1 MIRAFPVKS
10 TVPALTPVRG
20 HATNGKPMDT
30 YDYLIIGSGIAGLS
44 LALKAATRGSVVIVT
59 KDRLPE
65 SNSAYAQGG
74 IASVWSPE
82 DSFSAHIQDTL
93 IAGAELCHGDV
104 VAAVVQEGPERIRE
118 LIALGTNFS
127 RRPGGE
133 DAEYDLG
140 LEGGHSHRRIL
151 HASDATG
158 QEIIR
163 ALMAAVRQHPNIL
176 VLEKH
181 LCIDLLTSPTAS
193 GSECWGAYVLELETN
208 QVKTLMARVTALCTG
223 GAGKVYLYTSNPDV
237 ASGDGL
243 AMAYRAGAPLG
254 NLEFFQFHPTCLFHP
269 KAKSFLIS
277 EALRG
282 EGAILR
288 RPDGNAFMA
297 YYDTRAELAP
307 RDIVARA
314 IDSEMKKYGFTH
326 VLLDISHR
334 DADFLRQRF
343 PAISRRCLEFGID
356 LTKAPIPVVP
366 AAHYL
371 CGGVITDLNGA
382 TVINR
387 LYAAGEVAM
396 TGLHGANRLAS
407 NSLLEAVVFAQRVF
421 LHADAFLTSNK
432 KSPPSFPAW
441 DPGHAVNSDEMVVV
455 THTWEEIR
463 RLMWNYVGIV
473 RSDRRLA
480 RARRRIA
487 LIQEEIREYYWNFL
501 VTGDLLELRNLATV
515 AELIIRCASMRHES
529 RGLHYTLDYPQ
540 TDDQHCLRDT
550 VVQLGQ

>member
-1 MIRAFPVKS
+1 ME
-10 TVPALTPVRG
+10 
-20 HATNGKPMDT
+20 T

-82 DSFSAHIQDTL
+82 DSFAAHIDDTKVSG
-93 IAGAELCHGDV
+93 AGLCHAEV
-104 VAAVVQEGPERIRE
+104 VEAVVREGPDRIRE

-133 DAEYDLG
+133 EAEYDLG

-163 ALMAAVRQHPNIL
+163 ALIAAVRQQPNIL
-176 VLEKH
+176 ILEKH
-181 LCIDLLTSPTAS
+181 LGIDLLTTTEPARAVE
-193 GSECWGAYVLELETN
+193 SECWGAYVLDLGTN
-208 QVKTLMARVTALCTG
+208 QVRTIRARTTVLCTG

-237 ASGDGL
+237 ATGDGL

-282 EGAILR
+282 EGAVLR
-288 RPDGNAFMA
+288 RPDGAAFMA
-297 YYDTRAELAP
+297 YYDMRAELAP

-314 IDSEMKKYGFTH
+314 IDNEMKKHGFSH
-326 VLLDISHR
+326 VLLDITHR
-334 DADFLRQRF
+334 DAGFLRQRF
-343 PAISRRCLEFGID
+343 PAISRRCEEFGID
-356 LTKAPIPVVP
+356 LTKEPIPVVP

-371 CGGVITDLNGA
+371 CGGVITDLHGA
-382 TVINR
+382 TSIGR

-407 NSLLEAVVFAQRVF
+407 NSLLEAVVFAHRVF
-421 LHADAFLTSNK
+421 MHSNAFLATDLRR
-432 KSPPSFPAW
+432 PPSFPEW
-441 DPGHAVNSDEMVVV
+441 NPGHAVNNDEMVVV

-480 RARRRIA
+480 RARHRITM
-487 LIQEEIREYYWNFL
+487 IQEEIREYYWNFL

-515 AELIIRCASMRHES
+515 AELIIRCASMRRES
-529 RGLHYTLDYPQ
+529 RGLHFTLDYPQ
-540 TDDQHCLRDT
+540 TDDQHWQHDT
-550 VVQLGQ
+550 IVRLGQ

>member
-1 MIRAFPVKS
+1 MNA
-10 TVPALTPVRG
+10 G
-20 HATNGKPMDT
+20 
-30 YDYLIIGSGIAGLS
+30 DYLIIGSGIAGLS
-44 LALKAATRGSVVIVT
+44 LALKAATRGSVTIVT

-65 SNSAYAQGG
+65 SNTAYAQGG

-82 DSFSAHIQDTL
+82 DSFANHIQDTL
-93 IAGAELCHGDV
+93 IAGAGLCHPDV
-104 VAAVVQEGPERIRE
+104 VEAVVKDGPARIGE
-118 LIALGTNFS
+118 LITLGTNFS

-133 DAEYDLG
+133 ETEYDLG

-163 ALMAAVRQHPNIL
+163 ALIAAVRQHPNITI
-176 VLEKH
+176 LEKH
-181 LCIDLLTSPTAS
+181 LSIDLLTSEDAS
-193 GSECWGAYVLELETN
+193 ARECWGAYVFDLETRL
-208 QVKTLMARVTALCTG
+208 VKTLTARATVLCTG

-237 ASGDGL
+237 ATGDGV
-243 AMAYRAGAPLG
+243 AMAYRAGVPIG

-269 KAKSFLIS
+269 HAKSFLIS

-288 RPDGNAFMA
+288 RPDGAPFMKQ
-297 YYDTRAELAP
+297 YHPQAELAP

-314 IDSEMKKYGFTH
+314 IDQEMKTHGFAH

-334 DADFLRQRF
+334 ERDFLRQRF
-343 PAISRRCLEFGID
+343 PTIYRRCLEFDID
-356 LTKAPIPVVP
+356 LTKDPIPVVP

-371 CGGVITDLNGA
+371 CGGVVTDLHGA
-382 TVINR
+382 TVLRR

-396 TGLHGANRLAS
+396 SGLQGANRLAS

-421 LHADAFLTSNK
+421 LHADALLMGDARL
-432 KSPPSFPAW
+432 PPTFPAW
-441 DPGHAVNSDEMVVV
+441 NPGHAVNSDEMVVV

-487 LIQEEIREYYWNFL
+487 LIQEEIRDYYWNFL

-515 AELIIRCASMRHES
+515 AELIIRCASLRKES

-540 TDDQHCLRDT
+540 TDDEHWKHDT
-550 VVQLGQ
+550 VVQIGQ